1 MNTFERLF
9 TGSSLLDV
17 LLCVLTPGVEKL
29 RSPKQISAIKQDTDK
44 ALMLEVARSYV
55 PVCVATGKRTLISR
69 R

>member
-9 TGSSLLDV
+9 IGSSLLDV
-17 LLCVLTPGVEKL
+17 PCVLPPAVEKL

-44 ALMLEVARSYV
+44 GLMREVARSYV
-55 PVCVATGKRTLISR
+55 PVCAATGKRTLISR

>member
-1 MNTFERLF
+1 MNTSERLF

-17 LLCVLTPGVEKL
+17 LCVLTPGVEKL